1 MMKIWTKQ
9 LIEEVNAATAVGL
22 HCAVILVSG
31 SSEPAPHE
39 LDQIYCG
46 TPVLKTYLGH
56 IMPNFKVA
64 LDQITMNV
72 HSLMGHDCPCV
83 PDGKKHQPPEPTRKQ
98 DYHSMCSNY
107 LMQMMKQRSLYAEN
121 CKCIDWKK
129 LPCKCQSADIA
140 LINWPDSQ
148 DWKSLFWDQAVSN
161 VGTAQWQDIW
171 NAFFSDSVEARPTL

>member
-31 SSEPAPHE
+31 SSKPIPHE

-64 LDQITMNV
+64 LDQIAMNV
-72 HSLMGHDCPCV
+72 HSLMGHDHPCV

-98 DYHSMCSNY
+98 DYWLGVPADWMVSDHLVGWIRNRGYRLGHHFALDPWMTIQLIRRY
-107 LMQMMKQRSLYAEN
+107 PQM
-121 CKCIDWKK
+121 
-129 LPCKCQSADIA
+129 
-140 LINWPDSQ
+140 
-148 DWKSLFWDQAVSN
+148 V
-161 VGTAQWQDIW
+161 
-171 NAFFSDSVEARPTL
+171 